1 MFDLTSYGEGAG
13 SSACSPPGP
22 PPPHTCRG
30 CLRQPWVLV
39 WILREE
45 EEETATRFLKVE
57 GHERMR
63 IVVGIDVFEA
73 EALGLYL

>member
-1 MFDLTSYGEGAG
+1 MG
-13 SSACSPPGP
+13 STNTPKPPPLACSPPAP
-22 PPPHTCRG
+22 PPPRACHG
-30 CLRQPWVLV
+30 YLRQPWVLV

-63 IVVGIDVFEA
+63 TVAGVDVFEA
-73 EALGLYL
+73 EALDWYL